1 MNLSMQFASL
11 DRQKFIHHLLIMGL
25 ALVGSAVIYLIAANW
40 WMINPAVQLAIPPS
54 LLLLTALVSVVLPL
68 QTWMRQTLHTL
79 CGLWIGLSLAVIGQV
94 YQTGAD
100 SYLLFVLWGVL
111 LLPWLYQPSVT
122 TDPDQPTSQ
131 TGGTNIGVFAI
142 FSVVTQLALL
152 LFFKQT
158 FWLDLYPF
166 GYIAA
171 LNLWSVL
178 LFILCVAYFP
188 ALRYVLLIFFGVV
201 AALSMIGFVDH
212 GRGYYLASAL
222 FLPLMS
228 LLYFYRQGQ
237 PLATS
242 LAALSLGISITV
254 YLVHWMVEFN
264 FDSVIGLSFSLA
276 VLIFVWFAGLS
287 MLLKKLLPDTQFHVI
302 PLAFGAWLAGLL
314 LAVGVL
320 VSWQSVSMAFGL
332 IFIVLAAITLKKA
345 QHYFA
350 RQLAYCMMI
359 CGQVA
364 LLWHSFQLTELWS
377 MLLALQFGIL
387 ALSFYLRTHWIF
399 ILLQMLSCYA
409 LTQAMIMDVYWHF
422 DARNATQM
430 MWSWTILN
438 MLSYSL
444 VFAVG
449 MLHKPQYR
457 RAMMLF
463 ILIICMGFAVVQQ
476 LLFPHNALW
485 HWGISPWLVLAVVW
499 IGISYVLILSK
510 QLTHISA
517 LLLTGF
523 AVVVSYLG
531 YFEIFVILLIL
542 AWALQQQERLV
553 YAMSILCLII
563 SLWMLYYRL
572 DLSFM
577 FKALSIFLSGVLLF
591 GIAWMIK
598 QQEQHKQAQLG
609 EAS

>member
-25 ALVGSAVIYLIAANW
+25 ALLGSAVIYLIAANW
-40 WMINPAVQLAIPPS
+40 WMLNPVLQLAIPPS
-54 LLLLTALVSVVLPL
+54 LLLLTAVASVLLPL
-68 QTWMRQTLHTL
+68 QSWMRQALHTL

-111 LLPWLYQPSVT
+111 LMPWLYQPN
-122 TDPDQPTSQ
+122 TDAEQ
-131 TGGTNIGVFAI
+131 GGANIGVFAL

-166 GYIAA
+166 AYIAA
-171 LNLWSVL
+171 LNLFSVL
-178 LFILCVAYFP
+178 LFILCVRYFA
-188 ALRYVLLIFFGVV
+188 ALSYGLLIFFGVV
-201 AALSMIGFVDH
+201 ATLSMIGFIDH
-212 GRGYYLASAL
+212 GHGYYLVSAL
-222 FLPLMS
+222 FLPVMGLF
-228 LLYFYRQGQ
+228 YFYRDRQ

-254 YLVHWMVEFN
+254 YLVHWMIEFD
-264 FDSVIGLSFSLA
+264 FDSAIGLSFSLA
-276 VLIFVWFAGLS
+276 VLIFIWFACLS
-287 MLLKKLLPDTQFHVI
+287 LMLKKLLPDTQFHVI

-314 LAVGVL
+314 LAAGVL
-320 VSWQSVSMAFGL
+320 ISWQSVSMAFGL
-332 IFIVLAAITLKKA
+332 VFILLASITLKKA

-350 RQLAYCMMI
+350 RQLAYCLMV

-377 MLLALQFGIL
+377 VVLLIQCVIL
-387 ALSFYLRTHWIF
+387 GLSFYLRTHWVF

-422 DARNATQM
+422 DARHATEI
-430 MWSWTILN
+430 MWSWTLLN
-438 MLSYSL
+438 LLSYSL
-444 VFAVG
+444 LFAVG

-457 RAMMLF
+457 RTIMLF
-463 ILIICMGFAVVQQ
+463 VLIICMGFAAFQQ
-476 LLFPHNALW
+476 LLFSHQQYGG
-485 HWGISPWLVLAVVW
+485 WGIQPWWLLVVLW
-499 IGISYVLILSK
+499 IGVSYVLILSK
-510 QLTHISA
+510 QLTPISA
-517 LLLTGF
+517 LLMSSF
-523 AVVVSYLG
+523 ALIVSYLG
-531 YFEIFVILLIL
+531 YFEIYLLLLIL
-542 AWALQQQERLV
+542 AWALQQGERLV
-553 YAMSILCLII
+553 YGMSILCLII

-577 FKALSIFLSGVLLF
+577 FKALSIFLSGMLLI
-591 GIAWMIK
+591 GLAQIIK
-598 QQEQHKQAQLG
+598 QQEKRKQLQWG
-609 EAS
+609 DAS